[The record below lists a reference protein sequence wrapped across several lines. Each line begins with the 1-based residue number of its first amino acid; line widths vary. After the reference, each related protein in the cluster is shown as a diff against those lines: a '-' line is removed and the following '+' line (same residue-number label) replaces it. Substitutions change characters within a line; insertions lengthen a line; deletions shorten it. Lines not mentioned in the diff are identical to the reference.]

1 MINSN
6 ANPENKGIDATTAR
20 KILSS
25 VPYEKGFHFFST
37 DGHYTGETATSLAAF
52 SRDLERED
60 IQTIRFHFERGDFQK
75 WLSTTICDEE
85 LTRRIDVLNKNS
97 PDEELRT
104 QLVEIIQKRLFELQT
119 ASI

>member
-1 MINSN
+1 MTKSPDKKTINNVN
-6 ANPENKGIDATTAR
+6 AEVAM
-20 KILSS
+20 KILSA
-25 VPYEKGFHFFST
+25 VPCDKGFHFFMT
-37 DGHYTGETATSLAAF
+37 DGHYTGETATSLVNF